1 MYVLWSLLYCL
12 IFCLV
17 YTIKPF
23 VILQIQTKCRPDI
36 CTQECK
42 NTMRELRQHPCLK
55 EDVWEYIKFFLME
68 EKHSG
73 SGIDVEKLLVL
84 YSVCDLQLG
93 QEIGRDVI
101 RRTTTMGMTPSQTTI
116 RELTPTRTDT
126 NHIHTCPKCPP
137 TNLSICNNNASR
149 NTISSMAAFIGV
161 IISLVDLFVTVM

>member
-1 MYVLWSLLYCL
+1 
-12 IFCLV
+12 
-17 YTIKPF
+17 
-23 VILQIQTKCRPDI
+23 
-36 CTQECK
+36 
-42 NTMRELRQHPCLK
+42 MRELRQHPCLK

-101 RRTTTMGMTPSQTTI
+101 RRTTTMRMTPSQTTI
-116 RELTPTRTDT
+116 RELTPTRTNT
-126 NHIHTCPKCPP
+126 NHIHHIHTCPKCPP
-137 TNLSICNNNASR
+137 TNLSICNNSASR